1 MLLCFMSDSLS
12 LFFVFEIK
20 KKYYMEYGRQFYIIV
35 EVQIFDS
42 ILVQIRCMFQKMYI
56 VWID

>member
-42 ILVQIRCMFQKMYI
+42 ILVQICCMFQKMYI